1 MGANGNEQ
9 NNEQDDDLL
18 MENPPVIYTTD
29 EDGNNHQFQMVDMI
43 EVDNK
48 SYALLL
54 YLGQDDEQAKQMEES
69 GEEPELV
76 VMRIIQEGDEQVF
89 EMIEDEAEYEKVLQ
103 YLESEE
109 EEEEEEENAAE

>member
-1 MGANGNEQ
+1 MGANGNEH
-9 NNEQDDDLL
+9 NLEQDTDLL
-18 MENPPVIYTTD
+18 MENPPVIFTTD
-29 EDGNNHQFQMVDMI
+29 EEGNNHQFQMVDMI
-43 EVDNK
+43 EVDAK

-54 YLGQDDEQAKQMEES
+54 YLGQDDEQAKALEES

-76 VMRIIQEGDEQVF
+76 VMRIIQEGEDQVF

-109 EEEEEEENAAE
+109 EGEEEAEG